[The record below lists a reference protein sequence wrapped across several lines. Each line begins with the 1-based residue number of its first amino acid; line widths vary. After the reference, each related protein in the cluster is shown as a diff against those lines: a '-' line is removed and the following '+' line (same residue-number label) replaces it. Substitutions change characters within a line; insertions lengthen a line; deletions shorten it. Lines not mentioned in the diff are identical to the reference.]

1 MLQVPCEARSTRF
14 DVRLKPFPE
23 ASSLPPALEGD
34 LLYVNHACN
43 ISTAILSTQLLQAG
57 QDYSSLQS
65 SLRNGDF
72 QKADDITRQKL
83 IELAGPG
90 AVKRGWVYFTEVRS
104 AADLLKA

>member
-1 MLQVPCEARSTRF
+1 MRCSAR
-14 DVRLKPFPE
+14 
-23 ASSLPPALEGD
+23 
-34 LLYVNHACN
+34 
-43 ISTAILSTQLLQAG
+43 QAG

-90 AVKRGWVYFTEVRS
+90 AVKRGWVYFTEVSIPFPRLS
-104 AADLLKA
+104 FIAVVVPDHKI